1 MLKQLRCLPFVLLF
15 TMGVAYGQEYKTVQN
30 YSAADCGDCLLSK
43 IGQAYTYTQQEIPAD
58 VFPIRGKERTIFFAG
73 RISIPFTVA
82 DLKSKYQLRVTYLSD
97 SKDRKVKV
105 LADNEVLSG
114 SVALP
119 YQKAL
124 TVTYTIPA
132 AAYQDGAF
140 IFDLI
145 ALSGANV
152 PVSRLEIL
160 STGSKA
166 LVYKDVLAEKI
177 KSISFK
183 PERLSP
189 VPARVENIGSPVL
202 SLNGTWN
209 FKYKTQQGKIQ
220 VPGEWEMQGYQVDS
234 AAQASYTTSFEL
246 PADWKGKKVRLRFDG
261 VSSHCEVLLNGK
273 YLGAHEGGFVIF
285 EMDASAAVKAGTNQI
300 EVKVASLTVSD
311 KLGCVSQYASHTVGG
326 ILRKVTLTALPEL
339 NIGEI
344 YPQVT
349 FDKNYQDANLHIDYQ
364 VFNESKLAGDV
375 ALKFILLDREGKELN
390 INGNLVEK
398 KGLRPKTDLK
408 GILSIPVNRP
418 EKWDTE
424 HPYLYTLV
432 TRLLSKGKILQ
443 ENRQKLGFRQID
455 IRGNQFF
462 VNNKAIKLHG
472 ANRHD
477 VSALGGRSLS
487 AALNRKD
494 AELFRNANC
503 NYIRTSHYPPSEEF
517 LAACDSL
524 GMFVEAEAAI
534 TWIEHHAS
542 PIWKE
547 WNYLNPEFLPH
558 FLRANFENI
567 RGNRNHPSIIIWSI
581 ANESRW
587 SPLWDKVNA
596 EVKKYDPLRPTAFH
610 DQTYGGFNNAGSKA
624 DIRNIHYPG
633 LGGPGQTDKFTD
645 RPVLFGEY
653 CHVQTYNRLEEVT
666 DPYVR
671 ADWGRMLHQMY
682 DKMYTHQACLG
693 GAIWAGIDD
702 IFHKPDSTIVGYGP
716 WGAVLDAWRR
726 EKPEFIS
733 VRKSYAPFVIRN
745 LKEAKP
751 KNGILLLKVENRY
764 NFANLKEGQLKY
776 TVDGVSKTATLD
788 VPARSSGDLELQVPD
803 DAKVVGI
810 TFTDPRGFITQEEQM
825 IFSTAGRVVPVASN
839 IAVKFKKSGDQ
850 IVLSRGTQKYTFDK
864 NTGLVMDHKILGGIA
879 MMVVPMNGDD
889 GGAPHIAGNNY
900 QRNIKPIL
908 YQPEGNWK
916 TSLLTASKDQE
927 SVNVK
932 VEGSYKYLKGAFN
945 YKFLADGTIEIEY
958 DFKVTDTLNINPRQ
972 WGLAFELPSDF
983 QHLNYSSKGYW
994 SVYPEH
1000 DIARTAGDIQALPL
1014 HQKYV
1019 EAPLQVPAGPWSA
1032 DANDLG
1038 SRDFRST
1045 KANIYHAGLSNDK
1058 GDQLTVYSDGTQS
1071 ARSWIDG
1078 NKTRFLLAELN
1089 GGGSDGFFAGYYSK
1103 ERRPLKLGAELKGK
1117 IKLKLEGSKIH
1128 Q

>member
-1 MLKQLRCLPFVLLF
+1 MLKQLHCVSIVLLF
-15 TMGVAYGQEYKTVQN
+15 TIGSAYSQEYKTVQN
-30 YSAADCGDCLLSK
+30 YGAADCGDCLLTRL
-43 IGQAYTYTQQEIPAD
+43 GQVYTYTQQEIPAD
-58 VFPIRGKERTIFFAG
+58 ILPVSRKERTIFFSG
-73 RISIPFTVA
+73 RMSIPFAVTDVR
-82 DLKSKYQLRVTYLSD
+82 SKYQLKLTYLSD
-97 SKDRKVKV
+97 SKDRKIKV
-105 LADNEVLSG
+105 VADGAVLNAA
-114 SVALP
+114 VALP
-119 YQKAL
+119 YGKAL
-124 TVTYTIPA
+124 TVTYDIPV

-140 IFDLI
+140 MFDII
-145 ALSGANV
+145 ALSGANI

-160 STGSKA
+160 STGSKP

-177 KSISFK
+177 NTQSFT
-183 PERLSP
+183 PDRLSP
-189 VPARVENIGSPVL
+189 VPALVANVKSPVL
-202 SLNGTWN
+202 SLNGTWD
-209 FKYKTQQGKIQ
+209 FEYKTQQGKIQ
-220 VPGEWEMQGYQVDS
+220 VPGEWEMQGYHVDS
-234 AAQASYTTSFEL
+234 AQHASYTTSFEL
-246 PADWKGKKVRLRFDG
+246 PADWKDKRIKLRFDG

-273 YLGAHEGGFVIF
+273 LLGTHEGGFVIF
-285 EMDASAAVKAGTNQI
+285 EMDASPAVKAGTNKL
-300 EVKVASLTVSD
+300 EVRVASLTISD
-311 KLGCVSQYASHTVGG
+311 KLGCVSQYAAHTVGG

-339 NIGEI
+339 NIAEI
-344 YPQVT
+344 YPQVR
-349 FDKNYQDANLHIDYQ
+349 FDEHFQHAKLRIDYQ
-364 VFNESKLAGDV
+364 VLNESKWPGEV
-375 ALKFILLDREGKELN
+375 ALKFILLDREGKEVS
-390 INGNLVEK
+390 ISGNSVEK
-398 KGLRPKTDLK
+398 KNLRPAMDFK
-408 GILSIPVNRP
+408 GSLNLAVHQP

-432 TRLLSKGKILQ
+432 SRLISKGRVIQ

-462 VNNKAIKLHG
+462 VNNKPIKLHG

-477 VSALGGRSLS
+477 ISTLGGRSIS
-487 AALNRKD
+487 EALNRKD

-534 TWIEHHAS
+534 TWVEHHAS

-547 WNYLNPEFLPH
+547 WNYLNPDFVPH

-567 RGNRNHPSIIIWSI
+567 RGNRNHPSIVIWSI

-587 SPLWDKVNA
+587 SPLWDKVNK

-633 LGGPGQTDKFTD
+633 LGGPEQTDKFTD

-682 DKMYTHQACLG
+682 NKMYTHQACLG

-716 WGAVLDAWRR
+716 WGSVLDGWRR

-733 VRKSYAPFVIRN
+733 VRKSYAPFVITN
-745 LKEAKP
+745 LKEARP
-751 KNGILLLKVENRY
+751 KNGVLLLKIENRY
-764 NFANLKEGQLKY
+764 NFANLKEGQLRY
-776 TVDGVSKTATLD
+776 HVDGVSKSATMD
-788 VPARSSGDLELQVPD
+788 IPARSSGELELQVPEN
-803 DAKVVGI
+803 AKVVNI
-810 TFTDPRGFITQEEQM
+810 TFTDPRGFVTQEEQL
-825 IFSTAGRVVPVASN
+825 ILSAAGTVIPAESN
-839 IAVKFKKSGDQ
+839 VKVKLKKSAEGV
-850 IVLSRGTQKYTFDK
+850 VLSRGAQKYTFDK
-864 NTGLVMDHKILGGIA
+864 TTGRVTDNEVLGGIA

-900 QRNIKPIL
+900 QRNIKPIR

-916 TSLLTASKDQE
+916 TSMLSSSADKE
-927 SVNVK
+927 SATVT

-958 DFKVTDTLNINPRQ
+958 HFKVMDTVKINPRQ
-972 WGLAFELPSDF
+972 WGLAFELPSGF

-994 SVYPEH
+994 SVYPEN
-1000 DIARTAGDIQALPL
+1000 DIARTAGDIQARPV

-1019 EAPLQVPAGPWSA
+1019 EAALQVPVGPWAA

-1045 KANIYHAGLSNDK
+1045 KANIYHARLSNDK

-1078 NKTRFLLAELN
+1078 NKTRFLIAELN
-1089 GGGSDGFFAGYYSK
+1089 GGGSDGFFESYYSK
-1103 ERRPLKLGAELKGK
+1103 ERRPLKMGSELKGK
-1117 IKLKLEGSKIH
+1117 IKLKLEASK
-1128 Q
+1128 

>member
-1 MLKQLRCLPFVLLF
+1 MLKQLRCLTMLLLF
-15 TMGVAYGQEYKTVQN
+15 TVGSVYSQVYKTVQN
-30 YSAADCGDCLLSK
+30 YSAADCGDCLLTRL
-43 IGQAYTYTQQEIPAD
+43 GQVYTYTQGEIPAD
-58 VFPIRGKERTIFFAG
+58 ILPLDGKERTIFFAG
-73 RISIPFTVA
+73 RISIPFAVSDA
-82 DLKSKYQLRVTYLSD
+82 KSSYQIKVTYLSD
-97 SKDRKVKV
+97 SKDRKVKA
-105 LADNEVLSG
+105 LADTEVLNS

-119 YQKAL
+119 YGKTL
-124 TVTYTIPA
+124 TVTYDIPA
-132 AAYQDGAF
+132 AVYRDGAF
-140 IFDLI
+140 TFDLL

-160 STGSKA
+160 STGSKP

-177 KSISFK
+177 RSISFK

-189 VPARVENIGSPVL
+189 VPAKVENVQSPVL
-202 SLNGTWN
+202 SLNGIWD
-209 FKYKTQQGKIQ
+209 FKYKTQAGKIQ
-220 VPGEWEMQGYQVDS
+220 VPGEWEMQGYHVDS
-234 AAQASYTTSFEL
+234 AQHASYTTSFEL
-246 PADWKGKKVRLRFDG
+246 PQDWKGKKIKLRFDG

-273 YLGAHEGGFVIF
+273 LIGTHEGGFVIF
-285 EMDASAAVKAGTNQI
+285 EMDASTAVKAGKNKI

-311 KLGCVSQYASHTVGG
+311 KLGCVSQYAAHTVGG

-339 NIGEI
+339 NIGEV

-349 FDKNYQDANLHIDYQ
+349 FDKNYEHADLHIDYQ
-364 VFNESKLAGDV
+364 VYNESKLPADA
-375 ALKFILLDREGKELN
+375 ALKFILLDREDKELRV
-390 INGNLVEK
+390 NGNSIEK
-398 KGLRPKTDLK
+398 QNIRPNTNLK
-408 GILSIPVNRP
+408 GILSVRVDHP

-424 HPYLYTLV
+424 HPYLYTLI
-432 TRLLSKGKILQ
+432 TRLMSKGKVIQ

-477 VSALGGRSLS
+477 VSTLSGRSIS
-487 AALNRKD
+487 AALNKKD

-503 NYIRTSHYPPSEEF
+503 NYIRTSHYPPAEEF

-534 TWIEHHAS
+534 TWVEHHAS

-547 WNYLNPEFLPH
+547 WNYLNPDFIPH

-587 SPLWDKVNA
+587 SPLWDKVNT

-633 LGGPGQTDKFTD
+633 LGGPEQTDKFTD

-716 WGAVLDAWRR
+716 WGAVLDGWRR

-733 VRKSYAPFVIRN
+733 VRKSYAPLIITN

-751 KNGILLLKVENRY
+751 KNGILLLQLENRY
-764 NFANLKEGQLKY
+764 NFANLKEGQFNY
-776 TVDGVSKTATLD
+776 IVDGVSRSAVAD
-788 VPARSSGDLELQVPD
+788 IPARSSGDLELQVAD
-803 DAKVVGI
+803 DAKVVRI
-810 TFTDPRGFITQEEQM
+810 TFTDPRGFVTQEEQLN
-825 IFSTAGRVVPVASN
+825 FSDRQVLIPVEPA
-839 IAVKFKKSGDQ
+839 IAVKLKKSGDQ
-850 IVLSRGTQKYTFDK
+850 LILSRGTQKYSFDK
-864 NTGLVMDHKILGGIA
+864 NTGLVTGDKILGGIA
-879 MMVVPMNGDD
+879 LMVVPMNGDD

-900 QRNIKPIL
+900 QRNIKPLL

-916 TSLLTASKDQE
+916 ASSVSASKDKE

-932 VEGSYKYLKGAFN
+932 VEGSYNYLKGVFN
-945 YKFLADGTIEIEY
+945 YKFLADGTIEIAY
-958 DFKVTDTLNINPRQ
+958 DFKVTDTVKINPRQ

-994 SVYPEH
+994 SVYPEN
-1000 DIARTAGDIQALPL
+1000 DIARTSGDIHAVPV

-1019 EAPLQVPAGPWSA
+1019 EAALKVPAGPWSA

-1058 GDQLTVYSDGTQS
+1058 GDGLRVYSDGTQS

-1089 GGGSDGFFAGYYSK
+1089 GGGSDGFFASYYSK
-1103 ERRPLKLGAELKGK
+1103 ERRPLKMGSELKGK
-1117 IKLKLEGSKIH
+1117 IKLKLEAAK
-1128 Q
+1128 QTN